1 MTAKIH
7 IERMMHRTSVT
18 VAGESVASY
27 ALLKLIPTGSGD
39 QDDKPIGLNL
49 GSWCSM

>member
-7 IERMMHRTSVT
+7 IERMMHRTSIA

-27 ALLKLIPTGSGD
+27 ALLKLIQPEST
-39 QDDKPIGLNL
+39 KPNR
-49 GSWCSM
+49 SVSTWPWCSM